1 MEHMENATERT
12 AMNQDVFTGKWK
24 QMRGTLKS
32 WWGKLTDDDFERI
45 GGQKDKLLGMLQ
57 EKYGYTR
64 DLAQREIDRH
74 FKEYTEGAGQTMKD
88 TAQDLYQGAAKTYDD
103 MKTKA
108 QELGSAASEQAKNA
122 TAAVGEKMGS
132 LASTIRQN
140 APQEGTVGS
149 AATAV
154 ADNLEA
160 AGSYL
165 RDSNFEGM
173 INDLTA
179 LIRRYPM
186 QSLLVGLG
194 IGYLW
199 TRRSER

>member
-1 MEHMENATERT
+1 MEHMENATEQN
-12 AMNQDVFTGKWK
+12 AMNQDVFAGKWK

-32 WWGKLTDDDFERI
+32 WWGKL
-45 GGQKDKLLGMLQ
+45 
-57 EKYGYTR
+57 
-64 DLAQREIDRH
+64 
-74 FKEYTEGAGQTMKD
+74 KEYTEGAGQTMKD

-140 APQEGTVGS
+140 VPQEGTVGS